1 MATYGV
7 CAFGEVPIS
16 VYADGRREMTVE
28 GARKRINETLVRS
41 FDGWVN
47 VAGMGS
53 VKVLQ
58 KMGQKRER
66 RAR

>member
-16 VYADGRREMTVE
+16 VYSDGRREMTVE
-28 GARKRINETLVRS
+28 GAGECINEPLVRS

-47 VAGMGS
+47 VAGVGR
-53 VKVLQ
+53 VKVL
-58 KMGQKRER
+58 
-66 RAR
+66 